1 MRSKPPSSRDGRTT
15 SGWHPSSRLAG
26 RNDGK
31 PVALEEV
38 HYGSPDQVSAGAA
51 DSSRAPIE
59 SDPPDAADP
68 DASAIARAL
77 LAANA
82 RSPAARGPAHG
93 ESDRPIDRRAPQG
106 RREIADTRVTDN
118 TLPMPTLDVAH
129 LPAREALRVIAM
141 QCEVIFL
148 ALVEIQATCNDLLE
162 EQDAIAASFPL
173 GALDAYRIACFGESE
188 S

>member
-1 MRSKPPSSRDGRTT
+1 
-15 SGWHPSSRLAG
+15 
-26 RNDGK
+26 
-31 PVALEEV
+31 
-38 HYGSPDQVSAGAA
+38 
-51 DSSRAPIE
+51 
-59 SDPPDAADP
+59 
-68 DASAIARAL
+68 
-77 LAANA
+77 
-82 RSPAARGPAHG
+82 
-93 ESDRPIDRRAPQG
+93 
-106 RREIADTRVTDN
+106 
-118 TLPMPTLDVAH
+118 MPTLDVAH